1 MQSDSTW
8 IKNLARARYQNGQW
22 IPADETLS
30 GDGPFGAL
38 IEDVVTAVDT
48 YNHHAAA
55 PIRMLSGVP
64 QKSPLLLTLLH
75 GTAQIKFV
83 RNGQFMDIS
92 LIKTRNF
99 QSTEHPL
106 ARLTPIIDMFGH
118 PTWMRGS
125 AEWSA
130 DQLIKHVFIHLLE
143 ASQSA

>member
-1 MQSDSTW
+1 MQSDITW
-8 IKNLARARYQNGQW
+8 IKNLARARFQNGQW

-38 IEDVVTAVDT
+38 VEDIVTAVDT
-48 YNHHAAA
+48 YNHHASSS
-55 PIRMLSGVP
+55 IRMLSGA
-64 QKSPLLLTLLH
+64 QKSPLMLTLLH
-75 GTAQIKFV
+75 GSAQIKFI
-83 RNGQFMDIS
+83 RNGQFVDIV

-99 QSTEHPL
+99 QSVEHPL
-106 ARLTPIIDMFGH
+106 ARLTPVIDMFGH

-125 AEWSA
+125 TEYSA